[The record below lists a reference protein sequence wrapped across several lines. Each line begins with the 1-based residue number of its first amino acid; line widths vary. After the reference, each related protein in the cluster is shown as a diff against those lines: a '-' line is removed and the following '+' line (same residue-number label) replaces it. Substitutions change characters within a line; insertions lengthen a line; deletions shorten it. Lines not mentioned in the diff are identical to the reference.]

1 MKYKLLAVSVDT
13 GEHVNI
19 GDYIQ
24 ALAAAQFLPEVD
36 GFVQRERLKE
46 YDGEACKVIM
56 NGWYMHHTEHWPP
69 SDKIKPLFVA
79 FHINASAKEGMLT
92 EDSINYIKKFQPIG
106 CRDYFTRDLLVSKG
120 VDAYFSACLTLT
132 LGMTYKSEDKDGKCY
147 FVDPFIPKGR
157 KGVDEICNTLWL
169 LSHCNKWNSIE
180 KIARKLPYKKN
191 FKKRIV
197 ACRFYRA
204 YIRLFTEDTLLE
216 AEYIS
221 QQNVGYRKKYDTE
234 QERLCEARRLVGKYA
249 KARLV
254 VTSRIHCALPC
265 LGLETPVILTENSG
279 QSEKKACRMSGIRDF
294 FNIISMDGNRFKT
307 NFKFSKKCK
316 ISTSNLPLPMAGDL
330 WREYSGRLID
340 TCKNF
345 ISRDVD

>member
-180 KIARKLPYKKN
+180 RSSIN
-191 FKKRIV
+191 
-197 ACRFYRA
+197 
-204 YIRLFTEDTLLE
+204 
-216 AEYIS
+216 
-221 QQNVGYRKKYDTE
+221 
-234 QERLCEARRLVGKYA
+234 
-249 KARLV
+249 
-254 VTSRIHCALPC
+254 
-265 LGLETPVILTENSG
+265 
-279 QSEKKACRMSGIRDF
+279 
-294 FNIISMDGNRFKT
+294 
-307 NFKFSKKCK
+307 
-316 ISTSNLPLPMAGDL
+316 
-330 WREYSGRLID
+330 
-340 TCKNF
+340 
-345 ISRDVD
+345 